1 MKLEGQIKDTELKG
15 SYKYR
20 EWRKAIFEH
29 IIDEKFL
36 KTNKGKKI
44 TNSLIQKVQWYANK
58 TDKW

>member
-36 KTNKGKKI
+36 KTNKGKK
-44 TNSLIQKVQWYANK
+44 NH
-58 TDKW
+58 